1 MYLSSVKIENFKNY
15 EVAEIALSAGLICFT
30 GPNGAG
36 KTNLLDAIYYLCTGK
51 SYFNSIDQQLIRDDA
66 DYFSVKG
73 EFVKNNIPISPSP
86 ASPRPSPEGE
96 GERKEGRGEASDTV
110 LCVLVKGRKKVI
122 KRNDEPYAR
131 LIDHYGV
138 FPVVM
143 VAPGDMDLITGGSEE
158 RRKWLDSA
166 ISLLN
171 KDYLVQLIRYDKILQ
186 QRNAELRRIASENG
200 NQLSELIKTYD
211 SMLAPIAE
219 DIHSTRVKFCL
230 DFLPFFEDYYHR
242 ISQKNEEVS
251 FQYLSAMQGGN
262 YPQLLEHSVKKDLIL
277 QRTNV
282 GPHRDDLDFL
292 IGDKPLRKF
301 GSQGQQKTFLLALK
315 LAERQFIKSE
325 TGQMALL
332 LLDDVCERLDGH
344 RLSILFRL
352 IQESGSEGQ
361 VFLTDTSAERVKG
374 YVGENAM
381 VQSFKVEKGNLEKE
395 G

>member
-1 MYLSSVKIENFKNY
+1 MFLSSVKIENFKNY
-15 EVAEIALSAGLICFT
+15 EAAEAVLYPGLVCFT
-30 GPNGAG
+30 GSNGAG

-66 DYFSVKG
+66 DFFSVKG

-86 ASPRPSPEGE
+86 QGENPRGFLEF
-96 GERKEGRGEASDTV
+96 RGEVDSV
-110 LCVLVKGRKKVI
+110 LCVLIKGRKKVI
-122 KRNDEPYAR
+122 KCNDEAYTR

-143 VAPGDMDLITGGSEE
+143 VAPGDMELITGGSEE

-171 KDYLVQLIRYDKILQ
+171 NQYLIQLIKYDKILQ
-186 QRNAELRRIASENG
+186 QRNAELRKIASENG
-200 NQLSELIKTYD
+200 NQPSELIGTYNA
-211 SMLAPIAE
+211 MMAPIAE
-219 DIHSTRVKFCL
+219 DIHNTRKKFCQ
-230 DFLPFFEDYYHR
+230 DFQPFFADYYHR
-242 ISQKNEEVS
+242 ISLKNEEVS
-251 FQYLSAMQGGN
+251 FQYLSAMEGGN
-262 YPQLLEHSVKKDLIL
+262 YAQMLEHSIKKDLIL

-282 GPHRDDLDFL
+282 GPHRDDLDFQ
-292 IGDKPLRKF
+292 IGGKPLRKF

-325 TGQMALL
+325 TGQTALL

-344 RLSILFRL
+344 RLGILFRL
-352 IQESGSEGQ
+352 IVEGDADGQ
-361 VFLTDTSAERVKG
+361 VFLTDTSAERVKT
-374 YVGENAM
+374 YIGENAS
-381 VQSFKVEKGNLEKE
+381 VQSFKVEKGKLEKE

>member
-1 MYLSSVKIENFKNY
+1 MHLSSLKIENFKNY
-15 EVAEIALSAGLICFT
+15 EAAEVALSPGLICFT

-66 DYFSVKG
+66 DFFSVKG
-73 EFVKNNIPISPSP
+73 EFIKTTIPFSPSP
-86 ASPRPSPEGE
+86 SGE
-96 GERKEGRGEASDTV
+96 GWGEAGEADSV

-122 KRNDEPYAR
+122 KRNDEAYAR

-143 VAPGDMDLITGGSEE
+143 VAPGDMELITGGSED

-166 ISLLN
+166 ISLLK
-171 KDYLVQLIRYDKILQ
+171 KDYLVQLIKYDKILQ
-186 QRNAELRRIASENG
+186 QRNAELRKIASENG
-200 NQLSELIKTYD
+200 NQPTELIKTYD
-211 SMLAPIAE
+211 AMMAPIAE
-219 DIHSTRVKFCL
+219 DIHDTRVKFCN

-251 FQYLSAMQGGN
+251 FQYLSAMQKGN
-262 YPQLLEHSVKKDLIL
+262 YSQLLEHSIKKDLIL

-292 IGDKPLRKF
+292 IGNKPLRKF

-325 TGQMALL
+325 TGQTALL

-344 RLSILFRL
+344 RLSILFSL
-352 IQESGSEGQ
+352 IQEDGSEGQ
-361 VFLTDTSAERVKG
+361 VFLTDTSSERVKS
-374 YVGENAM
+374 YIGEKGN
-381 VQSFKVEKGNLEKE
+381 VQSYKVEKGKLERE
-395 G
+395 E

>member
-1 MYLSSVKIENFKNY
+1 MHLSSIKIENFKNY
-15 EVAEIALSAGLICFT
+15 EAAEIVLAPGLVCFT

-51 SYFNSIDQQLIRDDA
+51 SYFNSIDQQLIRDDG
-66 DYFSVKG
+66 DFFSVKG
-73 EFVKNNIPISPSP
+73 DFVKNNIPFSPSP
-86 ASPRPSPEGE
+86 LGVPRESEE
-96 GERKEGRGEASDTV
+96 WIRGEAAESV

-143 VAPGDMDLITGGSEE
+143 VAPGDMELITGGTEE

-171 KDYLVQLIRYDKILQ
+171 SQYLVQLIKYDKILQ

-200 NQLSELIKTYD
+200 NQPSELIKTYD
-211 SMLAPIAE
+211 TMMAPIAE
-219 DIHSTRVKFCL
+219 DIHNTREKFCK

-251 FQYLSAMQGGN
+251 FQYLSAMRDGN
-262 YPQLLEHSVKKDLIL
+262 YAQLLEHSIKKDLIL

-282 GPHRDDLDFL
+282 GPHRDDLDFQ
-292 IGDKPLRKF
+292 IGGKPLRKF

-325 TGQMALL
+325 TGQTALL
-332 LLDDVCERLDGH
+332 LLDDVCERLDGD
-344 RLSILFRL
+344 RLGILFQIIL
-352 IQESGSEGQ
+352 EDGSEGQ
-361 VFLTDTSAERVKG
+361 VFLTDTSSERVKN
-374 YVGENAM
+374 YIGENAN

>member
-1 MYLSSVKIENFKNY
+1 MYLSSVKVENFKNY
-15 EVAEIALSAGLICFT
+15 EAAEATLSPGLVCFT

-51 SYFNSIDQQLIRDDA
+51 SYFNSIDQQLILDNA
-66 DYFSVKG
+66 DFFSIKG

-86 ASPRPSPEGE
+86 EGE
-96 GERKEGRGEASDTV
+96 NPGGFLELRGEADSV

-131 LIDHYGV
+131 LIDHYGI

-143 VAPGDMDLITGGSEE
+143 VAPGDMELITGGSEE

-171 KDYLVQLIRYDKILQ
+171 KEYLIQLIRYDKILQ
-186 QRNAELRRIASENG
+186 QRNAELRKIASENG
-200 NQLSELIKTYD
+200 NQATELIKTYD
-211 SMLAPIAE
+211 TMMAPIAE
-219 DIHSTRVKFCL
+219 DIHHTRNKFSQ

-251 FQYLSAMQGGN
+251 FQYLSAMREGN
-262 YPQLLEHSVKKDLIL
+262 YSQLLEHSIKKDLIL

-292 IGDKPLRKF
+292 IGGKPLRKF

-325 TGQMALL
+325 TGQTALL

-352 IQESGSEGQ
+352 IVEDGTDGQ
-361 VFLTDTSAERVKG
+361 VFLTDTSAERVKE
-374 YVGENAM
+374 YVGNDAN
-381 VQSFKVEKGNLEKE
+381 VQSFKVEKGKLEKE
-395 G
+395 E